1 MNGQEYLQQL
11 EQRLA
16 HYYDKKPLPK
26 APAFVL
32 AAELNAADEGY
43 FIVPNLKTYSVQHNE
58 YLYAAHFD
66 KKLTADMAAPYLQ
79 FTKDAMAALKTTT
92 EHMSRSMPSCSSV
105 SKALR
110 KNLWRTCRSS
120 GSTRTTASP

>member
-43 FIVPNLKTYSVQHNE
+43 FIIPH
-58 YLYAAHFD
+58 
-66 KKLTADMAAPYLQ
+66 
-79 FTKDAMAALKTTT
+79 
-92 EHMSRSMPSCSSV
+92 
-105 SKALR
+105 
-110 KNLWRTCRSS
+110 
-120 GSTRTTASP
+120 

>member
-32 AAELNAADEGY
+32 AAELNAADEA
-43 FIVPNLKTYSVQHNE
+43 IS
-58 YLYAAHFD
+58 
-66 KKLTADMAAPYLQ
+66 
-79 FTKDAMAALKTTT
+79 
-92 EHMSRSMPSCSSV
+92 SC
-105 SKALR
+105 L
-110 KNLWRTCRSS
+110 L
-120 GSTRTTASP
+120 

>member
-43 FIVPNLKTYSVQHNE
+43 FIVPSLKTYSVQHNE

-66 KKLTADMAAPYLQ
+66 KKQ
-79 FTKDAMAALKTTT
+79 R
-92 EHMSRSMPSCSSV
+92 SRTPRVLMITNDPDHAKV
-105 SKALR
+105 VVRIQVK
-110 KNLWRTCRSS
+110 K
-120 GSTRTTASP
+120 

>member
-43 FIVPNLKTYSVQHNE
+43 FIVPSLKTYSVQHNE

-66 KKLTADMAAPYLQ
+66 KKLTA
-79 FTKDAMAALKTTT
+79 AMADLDT
-92 EHMSRSMPSCSSV
+92 ESVFHLPLPSEGNESLIDV
-105 SKALR
+105 GGNIR
-110 KNLWRTCRSS
+110 MDV
-120 GSTRTTASP
+120 

>member
-32 AAELNAADEGY
+32 AAELNAADEVCSTTNI
-43 FIVPNLKTYSVQHNE
+43 FMLRTS
-58 YLYAAHFD
+58 
-66 KKLTADMAAPYLQ
+66 
-79 FTKDAMAALKTTT
+79 TK
-92 EHMSRSMPSCSSV
+92 S
-105 SKALR
+105 
-110 KNLWRTCRSS
+110 
-120 GSTRTTASP
+120 